1 MILGPI
7 TNHQNAASRCR
18 DINAQTN
25 RGTRHQPK
33 RAEKDY
39 TMFKTATLAFA
50 AIAASA
56 SIASADTNNISN
68 FVMEQ
73 NRGGQVELGTVTAS
87 GDGVVEIFDFHKG
100 VVGALIGSTAVKA
113 GANLDVDVNIP
124 RPETDAVAF
133 LKVNGQVVD
142 TQEIDFN

>member
-1 MILGPI
+1 MQLIETQQP
-7 TNHQNAASRCR
+7 AA
-18 DINAQTN
+18 DIQTPQTN
-25 RGTRHQPK
+25 RGTTYQPK
-33 RAEKDY
+33 RAEKEH

-56 SIASADTNNISN
+56 SIASASIDNISN

-73 NRGGQVELGTVTAS
+73 DRGGQVELGIVTAT
-87 GDGVVEIFDFHKG
+87 GDGVVEVYSFHKG
-100 VVGALIGSTAVKA
+100 VVGALIGSEMVKA

-124 RPETDAVAF
+124 RQETDAIVF

-142 TQEIDFN
+142 TQEINFN